1 MNEDQIRT
9 AVLES
14 ISDIAPE
21 ADVSTLDPDR
31 TFAFE
36 LDLDSMDVLN
46 VAMGVEERTGV
57 AILERDYARVG
68 TVNSLVAYVSTALAT
83 PSETV
88 S

>member
-9 AVLES
+9 AVLGS

-57 AILERDYARVG
+57 AIPERDYARVG

-83 PSETV
+83 RSETV

>member
-1 MNEDQIRT
+1 MNEEQIR
-9 AVLES
+9 AAILDS
-14 ISDIAPE
+14 ISDVAPE

-46 VAMGVEERTGV
+46 VAMGIEERTGV
-57 AILERDYARVG
+57 AIPERDHARVG
-68 TVNSLVAYVSTALAT
+68 TVNSLVAYLSTALAAL
-83 PSETV
+83 SETV